1 MESKEGAIMGN
12 NKVDDYLQQGIHG
25 AKQTKPDERRRFL
38 TTIRE
43 RVVIALTQGEVMRKG
58 VEPEVERLM
67 DENRDAH
74 LFLNGNISY
83 RYLSEYI
90 KAAEKRGIEF
100 TIVTNKEY
108 DSELG
113 LVLAHDHAIDKEE
126 IYLSKK
132 VRPNINPVMTEK
144 KKGFFSKLF
153 GR

>member
-1 MESKEGAIMGN
+1 MGN
-12 NKVDDYLQQGIHG
+12 SKVDEYLQQGIHG
-25 AKQTKPDERRRFL
+25 AKQTKPDERRKFL

-58 VEPEVERLM
+58 VEPEVEQLM
-67 DENRDAH
+67 DGNREAH

-83 RYLSEYI
+83 PYLSEYI

-126 IYLSKK
+126 IYLGKK
-132 VRPNINPVMTEK
+132 KPVIQVEPAKK
-144 KKGFFSKLF
+144 KKGFLSGFGKLF
-153 GR
+153 RK

>member
-1 MESKEGAIMGN
+1 MTKLSNSKL
-12 NKVDDYLQQGIHG
+12 DDYLQQGIHG

-38 TTIRE
+38 TTLRE
-43 RVVIALTQGEVMRKG
+43 RVIIALSQGEVMRKG
-58 VEPEVERLM
+58 VEPEVEQLM
-67 DENRDAH
+67 DENREAH
-74 LFLNGNISY
+74 LFLNGNIAY
-83 RYLSEYI
+83 THLSEYI

-132 VRPNINPVMTEK
+132 VRPVVQTSPKVK

>member
-1 MESKEGAIMGN
+1 LSN
-12 NKVDDYLQQGIHG
+12 SKVDEYLQQGIHG

-38 TTIRE
+38 TTLRE
-43 RVVIALTQGEVMRKG
+43 RVVIVLTQAQVMKKG
-58 VEPEVERLM
+58 VEPQIEQLM
-67 DENRDAH
+67 DENPQAH

-83 RYLSEYI
+83 TYLSKYI
-90 KAAEKRGIEF
+90 KAAEKRDIEF

-113 LVLAHDHAIDKEE
+113 LVLAHDHAIDKED

-132 VRPNINPVMTEK
+132 ISPVTQPAKE

-153 GR
+153 RR

>member
-1 MESKEGAIMGN
+1 MSNSKL
-12 NKVDDYLQQGIHG
+12 DDYLQQGIHG

-38 TTIRE
+38 TTLRE
-43 RVVIALTQGEVMRKG
+43 RVIIALSQGEVMRKG
-58 VEPEVERLM
+58 VEPEVEQLM
-67 DENRDAH
+67 DENREAH
-74 LFLNGNISY
+74 LFLNGNIAY
-83 RYLSEYI
+83 THLSEYI

-132 VRPNINPVMTEK
+132 VRPVVQTSPKVK

>member
-1 MESKEGAIMGN
+1 MSN
-12 NKVDDYLQQGIHG
+12 NKIDDYLQQGIHG

-38 TTIRE
+38 TTLRE
-43 RVVIALTQGEVMRKG
+43 RVVIALTQAQVMKKG
-58 VEPEVERLM
+58 VEPQIEQLM
-67 DENRDAH
+67 DENPQAH

-83 RYLSEYI
+83 TYLSKYI
-90 KAAEKRGIEF
+90 KAAEKRDIEF

-113 LVLAHDHAIDKEE
+113 LVLAHDHAIDKED

-132 VRPNINPVMTEK
+132 ISPVAQPAKE

-153 GR
+153 RR

>member
-1 MESKEGAIMGN
+1 MDQLSKSN
-12 NKVDDYLQQGIHG
+12 VDEYLQQGIHG

-58 VEPEVERLM
+58 VEPEVEQLM
-67 DENRDAH
+67 DENREAH

-83 RYLSEYI
+83 PYLSEYI

-113 LVLAHDHAIDKEE
+113 LVLAHHHAIDKEE
-126 IYLSKK
+126 IYLGKK
-132 VRPNINPVMTEK
+132 KPVIQTAPAKK
-144 KKGFFSKLF
+144 KKGFLSGFGKLF
-153 GR
+153 GK

>member
-1 MESKEGAIMGN
+1 MSN

-38 TTIRE
+38 TTLRE
-43 RVVIALTQGEVMRKG
+43 RVVIALTQAQVMKKG
-58 VEPEVERLM
+58 VEPQIEQLM
-67 DENRDAH
+67 DENPQAH

-83 RYLSEYI
+83 TYLSKYI
-90 KAAEKRGIEF
+90 KAAEKRDIEF

-113 LVLAHDHAIDKEE
+113 LVLAHDHAIDKED

-132 VRPNINPVMTEK
+132 ISPIAQPAKE

-153 GR
+153 RR

>member
-1 MESKEGAIMGN
+1 MSN
-12 NKVDDYLQQGIHG
+12 SKVDEYLQQGIHG

-38 TTIRE
+38 TTLRE
-43 RVVIALTQGEVMRKG
+43 RVVIALTQAQVMKKG
-58 VEPEVERLM
+58 VEPQIEQLM
-67 DENRDAH
+67 DENPQAH

-83 RYLSEYI
+83 TYLSKYI
-90 KAAEKRGIEF
+90 KAAEKRDIEF

-113 LVLAHDHAIDKEE
+113 LVLAHDHAIDKED

-132 VRPNINPVMTEK
+132 ISPAAQPAKE

-153 GR
+153 RR

>member
-1 MESKEGAIMGN
+1 MSNSKL
-12 NKVDDYLQQGIHG
+12 DDYLQQGIHG

-38 TTIRE
+38 TTLRE
-43 RVVIALTQGEVMRKG
+43 RVVIALTQAQVMKKG
-58 VEPEVERLM
+58 VEPQIEQLM
-67 DENRDAH
+67 DENPQAH

-83 RYLSEYI
+83 TYLSKYI
-90 KAAEKRGIEF
+90 KAAEKRDIEF

-113 LVLAHDHAIDKEE
+113 LVLAHDHAIDKED

-132 VRPNINPVMTEK
+132 ISPVAQPAKK

-153 GR
+153 RR

>member
-1 MESKEGAIMGN
+1 LSNSKL
-12 NKVDDYLQQGIHG
+12 DDYLQQGIHG

-38 TTIRE
+38 TTLRE
-43 RVVIALTQGEVMRKG
+43 RVIIALTQGEVMRKG
-58 VEPEVERLM
+58 VEPEVEQLM
-67 DENRDAH
+67 NENREAH
-74 LFLNGNISY
+74 LFLNGNIAY

-100 TIVTNKEY
+100 TIVTNKDY

-132 VRPNINPVMTEK
+132 PLVKPIQAK
-144 KKGFFSKLF
+144 QKKGFFSKLF
-153 GR
+153 NR